1 MDPLARDPIKEPGPQ
16 GLGREPKEGVGAGVG
31 HSPLG
36 SLASPPSA
44 KGVLDLPPPP
54 TPACFCCLISWP
66 RPSLSPPPPPP
77 PPPSAFSHYSK
88 PRWSHLRGFFLARP
102 LSWGVEKVF
111 VELLNQPPHWED
123 SFSEF
128 SKAGGL

>member
-77 PPPSAFSHYSK
+77 SALGLLALLQTQMEPPS
-88 PRWSHLRGFFLARP
+88 GFLSGTATVLGSGEGIRRTVKSATPLGRFL
-102 LSWGVEKVF
+102 L
-111 VELLNQPPHWED
+111 
-123 SFSEF
+123 
-128 SKAGGL
+128 